1 MYKLSRT
8 LVSSVIMTWKTYAI
22 AIGLLIVVD
31 CLWLFT
37 VGQSALTMTA
47 AIQGEPVSFRILPA
61 IVVYIALA
69 YLVIQSKD
77 VHHAALVGA
86 ATYAVYDFTS
96 LALLKKYSPIIAI
109 ADTLWGGVLFAVV
122 KAIMLRI

>member
-1 MYKLSRT
+1 MNST
-8 LVSSVIMTWKTYAI
+8 LKNYGI

-37 VGQSALTMTA
+37 VGRSALTMTA
-47 AIQGEPVSFRILPA
+47 AIQGEAVSFRFLPA
-61 IVVYIALA
+61 AIVYIALA
-69 YLVIQSKD
+69 YLVIQSEN

-96 LALLKKYSPIIAI
+96 LSLLKKYSPTIAV
-109 ADTLWGGVLFAVV
+109 ADTLWGGVLFAIV

>member
-1 MYKLSRT
+1 
-8 LVSSVIMTWKTYAI
+8 MTWKTYAI

-37 VGQSALTMTA
+37 VGRTALTMTA
-47 AIQGEPVSFRILPA
+47 AIQGEPVSFRVLPA
-61 IVVYIALA
+61 IIVYIALA

-77 VHHAALVGA
+77 VRHAALVGA

-109 ADTLWGGVLFAVV
+109 ADTVWGGVLFAVV
-122 KAIMLRI
+122 KAIMLQI

>member
-1 MYKLSRT
+1 MNPT
-8 LVSSVIMTWKTYAI
+8 LKTFLI
-22 AIGLLIVVD
+22 AIVLLVAVD
-31 CLWLFT
+31 SIWLFT
-37 VGQSALTMTA
+37 VGRFALTMTA

-69 YLVIQSKD
+69 YLVIQSEN
-77 VHHAALVGA
+77 VQHAALVGA

-96 LALLKKYSPIIAI
+96 LTLLKKYSPTIAV
-109 ADTLWGGVLFAVV
+109 ADTLWGGVLFAIV